1 MIEDQNS
8 VIDWEGPAAS
18 GWRWAWGLVLA
29 VILGCAG
36 LFASAWGRAAWV
48 PPATVGALSLAVLWT
63 PIGFL
68 PVMRRAPACGVRI
81 DFPRRMLE
89 LRDVVVRNGFSLRR
103 HERIE
108 LPFAA
113 VRWVDDMT
121 HVNRGRDK
129 RPVAV
134 FLGTTSGEVS
144 IVSGD
149 LRFCTVVAP
158 ALSQVPDGSA
168 PPSIWRP
175 ATVAAVLITV
185 GVAVAGMAAY
195 AAFLAGE

>member
-1 MIEDQNS
+1 MIDDHTI

-48 PPATVGALSLAVLWT
+48 MPATVSALSLAALWT

-68 PVMRRAPACGVRI
+68 PVMRRARACGVRI
-81 DFPRRMLE
+81 DFPRRLLE

-103 HERIE
+103 HARLE

-121 HVNRGRDK
+121 AMNPEQDK

-134 FLGTTSGEVS
+134 FLGTTLGEVS

-158 ALSQVPDGSA
+158 ALSGVPDGSA

-175 ATVAAVLITV
+175 TTVTAMLITV